1 MKNRFFSAFSAAQ
14 VATLLSLSTML
25 FTGQSE
31 AQTVTQTAT
40 FGENLQKIDV
50 RVGIGREAKVGDIA
64 VVHYTGWLYD
74 PLENKE
80 HGTKF
85 DSSVGGGPFSF
96 PIGIGKVIKGW
107 DKGVVGMKVG
117 GKRTLI
123 IPPAL
128 AYGSR
133 GTGNIIPGNAT
144 LIFDVELMDVK

>member
-1 MKNRFFSAFSAAQ
+1 MKSRFSAA
-14 VATLLSLSTML
+14 LLGLLTML
-25 FTGQSE
+25 FTGLSTGISS
-31 AQTVTQTAT
+31 AQTPSETTT

-50 RVGIGREAKVGDIA
+50 KVGSGREAKLGDIA
-64 VVHYTGWLYD
+64 VVQYTGWLYD

-80 HGTKF
+80 HGAKF
-85 DSSVGGGPFSF
+85 DSSVGGPPFSF

-128 AYGSR
+128 AYGAR
-133 GTGNIIPGNAT
+133 GAGNTIPANAT
-144 LIFDVELMDVK
+144 LIFDVELVDVK